1 MLSSHIVC
9 LTVKLLRKHL
19 IGCHKFA
26 IFQNDQAS
34 AIRRGRHS
42 KVPRCSKIRLT
53 NLVLAYFPHLTSTQN
68 NRKILSSSSTDIFS
82 NLLLSFFHLTILQF
96 FISNHSWNIF
106 PAWCPVFWH
115 HTLQLFFTKLWF
127 LRGKISGK
135 VKRHFSPFC
144 FVSVC
149 FVWENL
155 NISFDS
161 QRTHNNDKQAI
172 NTSISA
178 KVSFIP
184 PKTTSHALQWLQ
196 NGYIDL
202 SKFCLCLCQPGF
214 VIATTDWIPLPHST
228 LWVQQIGCSLNN
240 WSNVLW

>member
-68 NRKILSSSSTDIFS
+68 NRKILPSSSIDTFS

-106 PAWCPVFWH
+106 SGLVPCFLTPYTAVVFH
-115 HTLQLFFTKLWF
+115 QALIFE
-127 LRGKISGK
+127 GK
-135 VKRHFSPFC
+135 
-144 FVSVC
+144 
-149 FVWENL
+149 N
-155 NISFDS
+155 
-161 QRTHNNDKQAI
+161 
-172 NTSISA
+172 
-178 KVSFIP
+178 
-184 PKTTSHALQWLQ
+184 
-196 NGYIDL
+196 
-202 SKFCLCLCQPGF
+202 
-214 VIATTDWIPLPHST
+214 
-228 LWVQQIGCSLNN
+228 
-240 WSNVLW
+240 